1 MKANQQLSQEN
12 QKYDQIV
19 SNLEEQLK
27 SEIEKYQ
34 AKINSLQRNRAL
46 EKRRALEQEKYFDN
60 LRK

>member
-34 AKINSLQRNRAL
+34 AKINSLQRNLAL
-46 EKRRALEQEKYFDN
+46 EKRRALEHTKYFDD